1 MFFGIIDSCLDSDR
15 LSCEKNWTHMPSVL
29 GLIVSWLTKY
39 RWISRFVKLSTGLKG
54 NVSVLL
60 YAKPCDVTAC
70 LITNSGIVL
79 CLHSCSTIMYEL

>member
-1 MFFGIIDSCLDSDR
+1 MFFGITDSCLDSDR

-29 GLIVSWLTKY
+29 SLIVSWLTKY

-54 NVSVLL
+54 SVSVLF
-60 YAKPCDVTAC
+60 YAKPCNVAAC

-79 CLHSCSTIMYEL
+79 CSHSCSTIMYEL